1 MGAERHLE
9 VQPRGRVAAEAAG
22 QLLDLAEPVAQRVV
36 VDEELLGGADAVAL
50 AAQEDLE
57 RVDERAVVVA
67 VVVEQR
73 ADRLGAVAAQLIERQ
88 PRQQPVDAELLVL
101 EDEVA
106 AAELAPERERRGA
119 LLVAAAEVVAAGG
132 AAPRRDH
139 DAMRRGRA
147 TDRGVDVASDAAER
161 RPGLHE

>member
-9 VQPRGRVAAEAAG
+9 VQPRGRVAAQAAG
-22 QLLDLAEPVAQRVV
+22 QLLDLAEAVAQRVV

-57 RVDERAVVVA
+57 RVDERAVVLA

-73 ADRLGAVAAQLIERQ
+73 ADRLGAVAAQLLERE
-88 PRQQPVDAELLVL
+88 PRQQSVDAELLVL

-106 AAELAPERERRGA
+106 AAQLAPQRERRCR
-119 LLVAAAEVVAAGG
+119 LLVAAAEVVDA
-132 AAPRRDH
+132 RRD
-139 DAMRRGRA
+139 AARR
-147 TDRGVDVASDAAER
+147 D
-161 RPGLHE
+161 